1 MLFRFFNLFLI
12 GSTFFLK
19 AQNIDLYIT
28 LLEKGKISEVKENL
42 PELIERYPRDP
53 GIFFLKGLISSDTDE
68 ALLNY
73 QTLISEFPNS
83 DYASLSQMKIG
94 EYLFARGLYSQA
106 SIQFKKTI
114 INYPIGDHHQR
125 ALDLMVNSYQASGEN
140 DSVRIS
146 LINIKDLYPRLDFNK
161 YGVNGLNNDKREAK
175 LVRLDPSI
183 ISDRLKSAKAKRKK
197 SIFISKPKIKPWV
210 VQVGAFGKYNNAK
223 RLKNQLQG
231 NGFITEIHT
240 INSNGKRLHAVRLVR
255 YEEKSDAEKIGR
267 KLKKKFG
274 LDFRVINN
282 PE

>member
-28 LLEKGKISEVKENL
+28 LLEKGKINEVKENL

-114 INYPIGDHHQR
+114 INYPNGDHHQR

-197 SIFISKPKIKPWV
+197 SIFISKPKSKPWV

-255 YEEKSDAEKIGR
+255 YEEKFDAEKIGR
-267 KLKKKFG
+267 KLKKKYG

-282 PE
+282 PK

>member
-12 GSTFFLK
+12 GSTFFLR
-19 AQNIDLYIT
+19 AQNIDLYLT

-42 PELIERYPRDP
+42 PELIERYPNDP
-53 GIFFLKGLISSDTDE
+53 GVFFLKGLISSDADE

-161 YGVNGLNNDKREAK
+161 YGVNGLNYDKREAK

-197 SIFISKPKIKPWV
+197 SIFISKPKVKPWV

-240 INSNGKRLHAVRLVR
+240 INSNGKRLHAVRLVI
-255 YEEKSDAEKIGR
+255 YEEKFDAEKIGR
-267 KLKKKFG
+267 KLKKKYG

>member
-12 GSTFFLK
+12 GSTFFLR

-53 GIFFLKGLISSDTDE
+53 GIFFLKGLISSDADE

-146 LINIKDLYPRLDFNK
+146 LINIKNLYPKLDFNK

-197 SIFISKPKIKPWV
+197 SIFISKPKSKPWV

-255 YEEKSDAEKIGR
+255 YEEKFDAEKIGR
-267 KLKKKFG
+267 KLKKKYG

>member
-1 MLFRFFNLFLI
+1 MLFRSFYLLLIVSNFL
-12 GSTFFLK
+12 LK

-53 GIFFLKGLISSDTDE
+53 GIFFLKGLISSDADE

-146 LINIKDLYPRLDFNK
+146 LINIKDLYPKLDFNK

-197 SIFISKPKIKPWV
+197 SIFISKPKAKPWV

-267 KLKKKFG
+267 KLKKKYG

>member
-53 GIFFLKGLISSDTDE
+53 GIFFLKGLISSDADE

-161 YGVNGLNNDKREAK
+161 YGVNGLNSDKREAK

-197 SIFISKPKIKPWV
+197 IKLISKPKAKPWV

-267 KLKKKFG
+267 KLKKKYG

-282 PE
+282 PK

>member
-53 GIFFLKGLISSDTDE
+53 GIFFLKGLISSDADE

-146 LINIKDLYPRLDFNK
+146 LINIKDLYPKLDFNK

-197 SIFISKPKIKPWV
+197 IKLISKPKAKPWV

-267 KLKKKFG
+267 KLKKKYG

-282 PE
+282 PK

>member
-1 MLFRFFNLFLI
+1 MLFRSFNLLLI
-12 GSTFFLK
+12 GSTFVLR

-42 PELIERYPRDP
+42 PELIERYPNDP
-53 GIFFLKGLISSDTDE
+53 GIFFLKGLISSDADE

-140 DSVRIS
+140 DSVRVS

-197 SIFISKPKIKPWV
+197 SIFISKPKAKPWV

-255 YEEKSDAEKIGR
+255 YEEKFDAEKIGR

>member
-1 MLFRFFNLFLI
+1 
-12 GSTFFLK
+12 
-19 AQNIDLYIT
+19 
-28 LLEKGKISEVKENL
+28 
-42 PELIERYPRDP
+42 
-53 GIFFLKGLISSDTDE
+53 
-68 ALLNY
+68 
-73 QTLISEFPNS
+73 
-83 DYASLSQMKIG
+83 MKIG

-114 INYPIGDHHQR
+114 INYPLGDHHQR

-197 SIFISKPKIKPWV
+197 IKLISKPKAKPWV

-231 NGFITEIHT
+231 NGFIT
-240 INSNGKRLHAVRLVR
+240 
-255 YEEKSDAEKIGR
+255 
-267 KLKKKFG
+267 
-274 LDFRVINN
+274 
-282 PE
+282 

>member
-53 GIFFLKGLISSDTDE
+53 GIFFLKGLISSDADE

-83 DYASLSQMKIG
+83 DFASLSQMKIG
-94 EYLFARGLYSQA
+94 EYLFARGLYTQA

-114 INYPIGDHHQR
+114 INYPLGDHHQR

-197 SIFISKPKIKPWV
+197 SIFISKPKAKPWV

-255 YEEKSDAEKIGR
+255 YEEKFDAEKIGR
-267 KLKKKFG
+267 KLKKKYG

-282 PE
+282 PK

>member
-1 MLFRFFNLFLI
+1 MLFRSFNLLLI
-12 GSTFFLK
+12 GSTFVLR

-42 PELIERYPRDP
+42 PELIERYPNDP
-53 GIFFLKGLISSDTDE
+53 GIFFLKGLISSDADE
-68 ALLNY
+68 AVLNY

-146 LINIKDLYPRLDFNK
+146 LINIKDLYPKLDFNK
-161 YGVNGLNNDKREAK
+161 YGVKGLSKDKREAK
-175 LVRLDPSI
+175 LVRLDPTT
-183 ISDRLKSAKAKRKK
+183 ISDRFKTAKAKRKK
-197 SIFISKPKIKPWV
+197 SIFISKPKVKPWV

-255 YEEKSDAEKIGR
+255 YEEKSDAEKIGK
-267 KLKKKFG
+267 KLKKKYG

-282 PE
+282 PQ

>member
-28 LLEKGKISEVKENL
+28 LLEKGKINEVKENL
-42 PELIERYPRDP
+42 PELIERYPSDP
-53 GIFFLKGLISSDTDE
+53 GIFFLKGLISSDADE

-83 DYASLSQMKIG
+83 DYASLSEMKIG

-146 LINIKDLYPRLDFNK
+146 LINIKDLYPKLDFNK
-161 YGVNGLNNDKREAK
+161 YGINGLNNDKREAK

-197 SIFISKPKIKPWV
+197 SIFISKPKAKPWV

-255 YEEKSDAEKIGR
+255 YEEKFDAEKIGR
-267 KLKKKFG
+267 KLKKKYG
-274 LDFRVINN
+274 LDFRAINN

>member
-28 LLEKGKISEVKENL
+28 LLEKGKINEVKENL

-140 DSVRIS
+140 DSLRIS

-197 SIFISKPKIKPWV
+197 IKLISKPKAKPWV

-223 RLKNQLQG
+223 RLKNQLQV

-240 INSNGKRLHAVRLVR
+240 INSNGNRLHAVRLVR
-255 YEEKSDAEKIGR
+255 YEEKFDAEKIGR
-267 KLKKKFG
+267 KLKKKYG

-282 PE
+282 PQ

>member
-28 LLEKGKISEVKENL
+28 LLEKGKINEVKENL

-197 SIFISKPKIKPWV
+197 SIFISKPKAKPWV

-255 YEEKSDAEKIGR
+255 YEEKFDAEKIGR
-267 KLKKKFG
+267 KLKKKYG

-282 PE
+282 PK

>member
-1 MLFRFFNLFLI
+1 MLFRSFYLLLI

-19 AQNIDLYIT
+19 AQNIDLYIA

-53 GIFFLKGLISSDTDE
+53 GIFFLKGLISSDAEE

-73 QTLISEFPNS
+73 QNLIRDFPNS
-83 DYASLSQMKIG
+83 EYASLSEMKIG

-146 LINIKDLYPRLDFNK
+146 LINIKDLYPKLDFNK

-197 SIFISKPKIKPWV
+197 IKLISKPKAKPWV

-255 YEEKSDAEKIGR
+255 YEEKSDAEKIG
-267 KLKKKFG
+267 KNLKKKYG

-282 PE
+282 PQ